1 MCSLKKGLQVQLLF
15 HQTVYMTWIF
25 VVLVICMD
33 LYYYKN
39 VSKGDDKIL
48 MPLIFTFSLL
58 DILLFTSKVYMKTAR
73 ILIHRAVI
81 LYAASPSSLLL
92 HA

>member
-1 MCSLKKGLQVQLLF
+1 MKPEKGLQVQLLF

-39 VSKGDDKIL
+39 ISKGDDKIL
-48 MPLIFTFSLL
+48 MPLIFTFSFY
-58 DILLFTSKVYMKTAR
+58 IGYSVVYK
-73 ILIHRAVI
+73 
-81 LYAASPSSLLL
+81 
-92 HA
+92 